1 MHWKRLIALYCC
13 LLFGFWGVL
22 CRLYVLAS
30 NTTYAVRAENQTV
43 TTLELQPERGNFF
56 DRNGTP
62 LTGAEQCW
70 YALCIPGESTYTRLF
85 DFVDPRDQQILYQK
99 RNATSP
105 FLVRVDRDLTD
116 EGIFTVS
123 QKQRYPE
130 FPLCPHLIGYLDG
143 EMQGVS
149 GLESAMNEVLDA
161 SDAKGRIQCVTN
173 ARGGLMQSAEP
184 QYFPASK
191 TAADVQLT
199 VDSGIQAAVEGIG
212 MDMMT
217 SGCIVVLDVETAQV
231 LACASFPAYSQDT
244 VANTIQTGQGSL
256 VNRAF
261 SAYAVGSVFKPLL
274 AAVAL
279 EEGLAQHTYQC
290 PGYIDWHNHIYRC
303 AGGVPHGDVDLQT
316 ALEKSCNGYFVELGD
331 KIGGKKLL
339 SYAEKLGFGQP
350 VYVTGGMKAAA
361 GNLPSTQTLADAGA
375 LANFSFGQG
384 ELLATPVQIGAMM
397 NTIAAGGV
405 YRVPS
410 FLLRTFD
417 AATDSTLEAMDTGF
431 QDVPVFSEKTA
442 ATLRTMLAGVVAD
455 GLGKD
460 ANPTWGGA
468 AGKTGTAQ
476 TGRFDEEGNEYK
488 NLWFAGFYPAQ
499 KPQYTV
505 VVMQDDQIH
514 AEHSS
519 AAVFARVCD
528 ALHLLEI
535 EPETAQST
543 PAETNPEPGT
553 ETPAEKG

>member
-1 MHWKRLIALYCC
+1 MHWKRLIALYSC
-13 LLFGFWGVL
+13 LMFGFWAVL

-30 NTTYAVRAENQTV
+30 NTDYAVRAERQTV

-56 DRNGTP
+56 DRNGVP
-62 LTGAEQCW
+62 LTGAEECW

-85 DFVDPRDQQILYQK
+85 DFVDPRDQKTLYQK
-99 RNATSP
+99 RNATKP
-105 FLVRVDRDLTD
+105 FLVRVDRDLSD

-123 QKQRYPE
+123 QKQRYTE

-143 EMQGVS
+143 ESQGVS
-149 GLESAMNEVLDA
+149 GLESAMNDVLSAPDEKA
-161 SDAKGRIQCVTN
+161 TIQCVTN
-173 ARGGLMQSAEP
+173 ARGGLMESAEP
-184 QYFPASK
+184 RYFPAGK

-199 VDSGIQAAVEGIG
+199 IDSGIQASVEGIG

-244 VANTIQTGQGSL
+244 VANTIQTGRGSL

-279 EEGLAQHTYQC
+279 EEGYAQHTYQC
-290 PGYIDWHNHIYRC
+290 PGYIDWHKHIYRC

-331 KIGGKKLL
+331 KLGGEKLL
-339 SYAEKLGFGQP
+339 SYVEKLGFGQP
-350 VYVTGGMKAAA
+350 VYVTGGLKAAA
-361 GNLPSTQTLADAGA
+361 GNLPSAQTLANAGA

-397 NTIAAGGV
+397 NTFAADGV

-410 FLLRTFD
+410 FLMRTFD
-417 AATDSTLEAMDTGF
+417 ADTDSTLEEMHTGF
-431 QDVPVFSEKTA
+431 QDVPVFSKKTIS
-442 ATLRTMLAGVVAD
+442 TLRTMLAGVVAD

-460 ANPTWGGA
+460 ADPTWGEAG
-468 AGKTGTAQ
+468 GKTGTAQ
-476 TGRFDEEGNEYK
+476 TGRFDKDGNEYK
-488 NLWFAGFYPAQ
+488 NLWFAGFYPVE
-499 KPQYTV
+499 KPRYTV

-514 AEHSS
+514 AQNNS

-528 ALHLLEI
+528 ALHLLE
-535 EPETAQST
+535 PQPQPAPQSKT
-543 PAETNPEPGT
+543 EENPNTST